1 MAEGTSEGINDVK
14 ADVFHEIETKC
25 DDEVPTKLA
34 LLLKIT
40 QPGQRPLPIG
50 VVTERSLK
58 ALIKQVTNR
67 EPLGVTIMNDTDVV
81 VEFNKGVKVFEAAQQ
96 MYNLATWDQ
105 YKIEISTLMS
115 TKNQI
120 VGLVRER
127 ELMRE
132 ESLKYRQKQQS
143 LVEEEK
149 AYRDDIQELLDR
161 FENQVQRIE
170 ISHSK
175 HTGISGPSDAGTI
188 PTPDGT
194 TAGHED
200 HPTTRHKLFK
210 QPILPRFSGTVPVP
224 KGEGSYE
231 QYMFQIRGFRAAYT
245 DEAIKSGII
254 GSVTDAAR
262 DYLDYVGFDRS
273 LSAIMEALEQ
283 RYGQGF
289 TTDKL
294 QQDFYQL
301 CQEKGEHVQQFAG
314 RLELRYKK
322 LIGLY
327 PDRYNAGILKERLFY
342 GMTQHLRDSMRYLYK
357 QEGTTYEQLLTS
369 AKEAELEWVEHKTLK
384 VKSTTVADPG
394 KKERDELRSRI
405 EKLTA
410 ELNKKEKYYKKKKT
424 PTSSPKD
431 SPRSKFPNSTG
442 SPNRKPA
449 QCYKCGGWGHM
460 RRECASSGNVN
471 WEELNR
477 VEPTPVV
484 VDPELKSSNQP

>member
-1 MAEGTSEGINDVK
+1 MAEGTSEIPNDVK
-14 ADVFHEIETKC
+14 AEVFHDIETKC

-34 LLLKIT
+34 LLLKIM

-50 VVTERSLK
+50 VVTERSVK
-58 ALIKQVTNR
+58 AFVKRVTNR
-67 EPLGVTIMNDTDVV
+67 EPLGVTIMNDTDIV
-81 VEFNKGVKVFEAAQQ
+81 VEFGKGVKVFEAAQQ
-96 MYNLATWDQ
+96 LYDVATWDQ

-127 ELMRE
+127 ECMRE
-132 ESLKYRQKQQS
+132 EASKYRQKQQTM
-143 LVEEEK
+143 LDEEK

-170 ISHSK
+170 TSHSK
-175 HTGISGPSDAGTI
+175 GTNVSGPSDAGTVM
-188 PTPDGT
+188 TPNESIEETEEQTND
-194 TAGHED
+194 
-200 HPTTRHKLFK
+200 RHKLFK
-210 QPILPRFSGTVPVP
+210 QPILPRFSGTIPVP

-231 QYMFQIRGFRAAYT
+231 QYMFQIKGFRSAYT

-262 DYLDYVGFDRS
+262 DYLDYIGFNRS
-273 LSAIMEALEQ
+273 LPAIIDALEQ

-301 CQEKGEHVQQFAG
+301 SQEKGEQVQQFAG
-314 RLELRYKK
+314 RLELRYKR
-322 LIGLY
+322 LISLY
-327 PDRYNAGILKERLFY
+327 PDRYNPGILKERLFY

-357 QEGTTYEQLLTS
+357 QETTTYEQLLTS
-369 AKEAELEWVEHKTLK
+369 AKEAESEWLEHKTLK
-384 VKSTTVADPG
+384 AKSTTIADPG

-410 ELNKKEKYYKKKKT
+410 ELNKKEKYYKRKKT

-431 SPRSKFPNSTG
+431 SPRGKTSNPKG

-484 VDPELKSSNQP
+484 INPESTSSNQQ